1 MPLVI
6 YTLVFATAVL
16 LGLAAVPLALER
28 GNQYVQQRVEE
39 SRIRMADIFLDL
51 SHQNLWLLYV
61 GSPLGLGLAAW
72 LLSGVWVLGLAGV
85 AAGLVLPKFVL
96 KQIRARRQSRFHA
109 QLVDCLLLLGSCLRA
124 GLSMTQ
130 AFGVVAEEMPKP
142 AGEEFGLVLKETRMG
157 LTLDQAMAHL
167 KERMPLDDVGLF
179 NAAVLVSRQT
189 GGDVTAVFGRLV
201 ETLRERKKI
210 RERIKTLT
218 FMAKMQGVVMAMLP
232 VMFSIAVYSMDRA
245 HFNFFLQDPTG
256 KLLLLGV
263 IAMQV
268 FGAFLFIRFSR
279 SPI

>member
-6 YTLVFATAVL
+6 YTLLFATVAL
-16 LGLAAVPLALER
+16 LGLAAVPLALKR
-28 GNQYVQQRVEE
+28 GNRYVQQRVEE
-39 SRIRMADIFLDL
+39 ARVNMADMFFDA
-51 SHQNLWLLYV
+51 SRQNLWLLYTGAPLV
-61 GSPLGLGLAAW
+61 LGLGAW
-72 LLSGVWVLGLAGV
+72 LLSGLWPLGLAGV
-85 AAGLVLPKFVL
+85 AAGLVMPKML
-96 KQIRARRQSRFHA
+96 LQQIRARRQARFHG
-109 QLVDCLLLLGSCLRA
+109 QLVDCLLLLASCLRA

-130 AFGVVAEEMPKP
+130 AFAVVAEEMPRP

-167 KERMPLDDVGLF
+167 KERMPLDDVALF

-189 GGDVTAVFGRLV
+189 GGDITAIFSRLV

-218 FMAKMQGVVMAMLP
+218 FMAKMQGIVMAMLP
-232 VMFSIAVYSMDRA
+232 VMFSVAVYSMDRS
-245 HFNFFLQDPTG
+245 HFNFFLEDPTG
-256 KLLLLGV
+256 KLLLMGV

-268 FGAFLFIRFSR
+268 FGALLFMRFSR

>member
-6 YTLVFATAVL
+6 YSLVFATIAL
-16 LGLAAVPLALER
+16 LGLAAIPLVLER
-28 GNQYVQQRVEE
+28 GNRYVQQRVEE
-39 SRIRMADIFLDL
+39 ARVHMADMFLDA
-51 SHQNLWLLYV
+51 SHQNLWLLYAGAPLV
-61 GSPLGLGLAAW
+61 LGLGAW
-72 LLSGVWVLGLAGV
+72 LLSGLWPLGLAGV
-85 AAGLVLPKFVL
+85 AAGLVLPKIVIR
-96 KQIRARRQSRFHA
+96 QIHARRQARFHA
-109 QLVDCLLLLGSCLRA
+109 QLVDCLLLLASCLRA

-130 AFGVVAEEMPKP
+130 AFAVVAEEMPSP
-142 AGEEFGLVLKETRMG
+142 ARDEFGLVLKETRMG
-157 LTLDQAMAHL
+157 VTLDDAMAHL
-167 KERMPLDDVGLF
+167 KQRMPLDDVALF

-189 GGDVTAVFGRLV
+189 GGDITAIFTRLV

-232 VMFSIAVYSMDRA
+232 IMFSFAVYSMDRS

-268 FGAFLFIRFSR
+268 IGALLFMRFSR
-279 SPI
+279 SPL